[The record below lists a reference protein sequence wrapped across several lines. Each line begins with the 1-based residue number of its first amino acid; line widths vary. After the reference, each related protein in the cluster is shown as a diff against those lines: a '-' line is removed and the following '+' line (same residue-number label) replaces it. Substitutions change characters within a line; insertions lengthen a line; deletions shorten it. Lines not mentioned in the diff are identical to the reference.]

1 MILTGTL
8 RIRNGQSSIDGM
20 PLAVVDGHPNEFA
33 EATTLVR
40 NAGFTNG
47 DSISAEG
54 EFGNLGTVRVF
65 FITSVGTADIAA
77 MRMLMV
83 TAGTARRPRA
93 ATPPQ
98 STGREITSRKNTD
111 TPPRRGATNS
121 RRADKPSPERTRV
134 SKTSSNK
141 RRKGD

>member
-83 TAGTARRPRA
+83 TAGTARRPPA
-93 ATPPQ
+93 ECTWG
-98 STGREITSRKNTD
+98 GRRRSCTSDR
-111 TPPRRGATNS
+111 S
-121 RRADKPSPERTRV
+121 
-134 SKTSSNK
+134 
-141 RRKGD
+141 